1 MTRRFEAPGYVP
13 GMIPRAR
20 LLTALQGHV
29 PDRTPIWLMRQAG
42 RYLPGYRELRA
53 KHGFWEVCRTPE
65 LSTRVALEPLARY
78 PLDAAIVF
86 SDILVIPEALGL
98 GVSFGDGK
106 GGEGP
111 KIAKPLRSAE
121 DLASWSREDLP
132 ERLGFLPRAV
142 AHLRAAIGE
151 DRGLLG
157 FCGAPW
163 TLLCYTV
170 DGSSKDEFLG
180 ARCLL
185 HTAPD
190 LAHAALRELADIAGA
205 LLLAQVDA
213 GADAVQIFDTW
224 GGLLDRED
232 YARFALPALQR
243 LTAPIVA
250 RGVPVILYVRGG
262 GHLLPLLGQSGVTCI
277 SLDWRTGFEEAR
289 KALAGSSVRALQG
302 NLDPVRLFAG
312 PEAARR
318 ATRAVLD
325 EARAGT
331 TPGLDGFVFNLGHG
345 ILPGTPPEAVA
356 AVCEEVVRE

>member
-1 MTRRFEAPGYVP
+1 
-13 GMIPRAR
+13 
-20 LLTALQGHV
+20 
-29 PDRTPIWLMRQAG
+29 MRQAG
-42 RYLPGYRELRA
+42 RYLPGYREVRA
-53 KHGFWEVCRTPE
+53 KHGFWDVCRTPE
-65 LSTRVALEPLARY
+65 LSTHVALEPLARY

-111 KIAKPLRSAE
+111 KIARPLRNEE
-121 DLASWSREDLP
+121 DLASWNREGLE
-132 ERLGFLPRAV
+132 ERLAFLPRAV
-142 AHLRAAIGE
+142 AHLRGAIGE

-163 TLLCYTV
+163 TLFCYAV
-170 DGSSKDEFLG
+170 DGTSKDEFLG

-185 HTAPD
+185 HTAPE
-190 LAHAALRELADIAGA
+190 LASAALGELADIASA

-232 YARFALPALQR
+232 YARFALPALRR
-243 LTAPIVA
+243 LTAPLVA
-250 RGVPVILYVRGG
+250 RGVPVILYARGG
-262 GHLLPLLGQSGVTCI
+262 GHLLPLFGQAGVTCV
-277 SLDWRTGFEEAR
+277 SLDWRTSFEEAR
-289 KALAGSSVRALQG
+289 HALAGTSVRTLQG

-325 EARAGT
+325 DACIGT

-345 ILPGTPPEAVA
+345 ILPGTPPESVA
-356 AVCEEVVRE
+356 AVCEEVVRG